1 MSLQLTNLISI
12 ASYSIFYTR
21 STLSSS
27 FTSPIM
33 SVIDQP
39 WGVLRDLWKQIQDQQ
54 NMSKDMFN
62 SRLDDRSE
70 NISTY
75 VKMLESMH
83 ETKDT
88 IIDALF
94 QHIDQLDKAWEAA
107 TESMSQTSRRLS
119 ADAEIKV

>member
-94 QHIDQLDKAWEAA
+94 QHIDELDKALEAE
-107 TESMSQTSRRLS
+107 TQSQTSRRLS

>member
-1 MSLQLTNLISI
+1 
-12 ASYSIFYTR
+12 
-21 STLSSS
+21 
-27 FTSPIM
+27 M

-54 NMSKDMFN
+54 NMSKDMFH

-94 QHIDQLDKAWEAA
+94 QHIDELNKAWEVE
-107 TESMSQTSRRLS
+107 TQSQTSQRIS

>member
-39 WGVLRDLWKQIQDQQ
+39 WGVLRDLWKQIQDQL

-75 VKMLESMH
+75 VKLLESMH

-94 QHIDQLDKAWEAA
+94 QHIDELDKAWEAA
-107 TESMSQTSRRLS
+107 TQTQTSQRIS
-119 ADAEIKV
+119 ADAEIKVQ